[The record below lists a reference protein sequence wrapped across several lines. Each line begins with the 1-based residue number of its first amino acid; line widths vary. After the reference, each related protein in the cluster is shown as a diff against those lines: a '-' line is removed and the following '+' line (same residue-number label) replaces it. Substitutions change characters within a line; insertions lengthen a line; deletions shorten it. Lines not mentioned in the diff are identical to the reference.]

1 MQAAGDALM
10 ASMRDFE
17 AEAHAAIGHLIHPHH
32 HDQAAD
38 IPVTQTTQET
48 PMTITQQVDQL
59 EKDLSTYTA
68 NKLATALRNSRI
80 GSRLTDSDTD
90 LIVAIAASLE
100 SKNQPPRNPPM
111 EPNTIQAPL
120 GATFTPTA

>member
-1 MQAAGDALM
+1 M

-17 AEAHAAIGHLIHPHH
+17 AEAHAAVNRLIHPHH

-38 IPVTQTTQET
+38 IPVTQTTTDQET
-48 PMTITQQVDQL
+48 PMTSVTQQVDQL
-59 EKDLSTYTA
+59 EKDLNTYTA

-80 GSRLTDSDTD
+80 GTRLTDSDTD